1 MPQYEPDIAQGD
13 LDMSRNIQTAVIEGT
28 EVVDAPKGEKPE
40 TQMTVWDATYNLLR
54 KLGLM
59 TVFGNPGS
67 TEQPF
72 LKNFPKDFQYV
83 LGLQEASV
91 VAMADGYSQATKKPV
106 LVNLHS
112 GAGTG
117 NGMCNI
123 MTAFQNKTP
132 LIITAGQQTREMV
145 LCDPLLTNR
154 DETVLPR
161 PWVKWAYQPARA
173 QDVPGA
179 IMRAYAAALQPPA
192 GPVYVSIP
200 LDDWDRPAL
209 GDATVRSVSS
219 RYSPDPDRVALF
231 AERIQKSKNP
241 VLIYGPEIERAGG
254 WDAGIKFAERLKA
267 PVYLA
272 PLSER
277 ASFPQT
283 HPQFR
288 GMAPIAIG
296 PLSKKLQGHDLLIV
310 IGSPVFRY
318 YPYVAGDYLPEG
330 AELLQVTNDPYDA
343 AAAIVG
349 DSLLSDAKL
358 ALEAFTEAIPVVT
371 SRPAPAAPH
380 IERKLP
386 SPPNSPLTALE
397 AFAALSE
404 LRPEDA
410 IVVNETASNFADFAQ
425 CWPTV
430 KPDSYYTFAS
440 GGLGWGSPAAVGIAL
455 AEKKMG
461 TGRPVVAAIGD
472 GALQYSVQDLYTAA
486 QQKLKLIFVVPCN
499 GEYAILKEFA
509 VLQKT
514 PNVPALDL
522 PGLDI
527 VSTAKAFG
535 CSSSLAKTR
544 QDIKQAFADGL
555 KADGPT
561 VIAIP
566 IAHQLRP
573 LVAE

>member
-1 MPQYEPDIAQGD
+1 MNEGILTEVP
-13 LDMSRNIQTAVIEGT
+13 TAVHD
-28 EVVDAPKGEKPE
+28 VKGALRP
-40 TQMTVWDATYNLLR
+40 QDQTVQEATYNLLR
-54 KLGLM
+54 RLGL
-59 TVFGNPGS
+59 TTIFGNPGS

-72 LKNFPKDFQYV
+72 LKNFPNDFQYV

-132 LIITAGQQTREMV
+132 LIITAGQQTREMI
-145 LCDPLLTNR
+145 LGDPYLTNR
-154 DETVLPR
+154 DETLLPR
-161 PWVKWAYQPARA
+161 PWVKWAYQPVRA

-179 IMRAYAAALQPPA
+179 IMRAYATAVQPPA

-200 LDDWDRPAL
+200 LDDWDQPAL
-209 GDATVRSVSS
+209 GDAVVRSLSL
-219 RYSPDPDRVALF
+219 RYSPDPERVALF
-231 AERIQKSKNP
+231 ADRIKKSKNP
-241 VLIYGPEIERAGG
+241 VLVYGPEIERAGG
-254 WDAGIKFAERLKA
+254 WEAGIKFAERLKA
-267 PVYLA
+267 PVYMS
-272 PLSER
+272 PLTDR

-288 GMAPIAIG
+288 GMVPIAIE
-296 PLSKKLQGHDLLIV
+296 PLSRKLRGHDLIIV
-310 IGSPVFRY
+310 IGAQVFRY
-318 YPYVAGDYLPEG
+318 YPYVAGEYLPEG

-343 AAAIVG
+343 GAAIVG
-349 DSLLSDAKL
+349 DSLLSEAKL
-358 ALEAFTEAIPVVT
+358 ALEAFIEAVPAVT
-371 SRPAPAAPH
+371 SRPAPAPLH
-380 IERKLP
+380 IEQKLP

-404 LRPEDA
+404 LRPADA
-410 IVVNETASNFADFAQ
+410 IVANETASNFADFLQ
-425 CWPTV
+425 SWPIV

-455 AEKKMG
+455 AQKKSG
-461 TGRPVVAAIGD
+461 SGRPVVALIGD

-499 GEYAILKEFA
+499 DEYAILKEFA
-509 VLQKT
+509 VLEKT

-527 VSTAKAFG
+527 VATAKAYG
-535 CSSSLAKTR
+535 CAGVAANTV
-544 QDIKQAFADGL
+544 DEIKKAFAEAL
-555 KADGPT
+555 QAEGPT
-561 VIAIP
+561 VIAIRV
-566 IAHQLRP
+566 AHQLRP
-573 LVAE
+573 LIPPVD